1 MFANLPITAATSL
14 VLGLSLMGCTAPTP
28 SEAPWEQSAQA
39 IIEPWVSTDAPGVS
53 VAVSI
58 DGEVVFARGAGM
70 ANLEHDLALTPGSV
84 FQVASVSKQFTAFA
98 ALLLVSEG
106 KVGLDV
112 DIRTYIPELALPP
125 QTITVRHLLDHTGGL
140 REQGTLTAM
149 AGWLDDDIRTREQV
163 LEMITRQRG
172 VNFEAGAEVEYS
184 NTGYILL
191 AEIVA
196 RVSETAFEDFAAS
209 RIFEPLGMT
218 DTRFQASRNTLI
230 PGRAASYY
238 PSENGFSNIVAA
250 GEVMGSTGLYTSALD
265 LLKWAGN
272 FETRQVGDDFV
283 FDQMAQRSAASNGD
297 ASTFGRGQEL
307 RPYNGLQTWSHG
319 GRDAGYRSF
328 ILRVPEESFALSIV
342 SNRTDFDTA
351 KMAFALVDAF
361 LSDASNY
368 QEEADPVW
376 EDAAPAELAS
386 YAGNYEMYPGV
397 IFTIA
402 AVDEGLTFAPLGTPA
417 GEGQLMP
424 QIGPREFSLSPQADI
439 SLVFEAPEHG
449 RSESFGYQIGLH
461 GALPGSRIELAAF
474 DPALAELSDYVGRY
488 RSTELG
494 TSYELTLEDGALV
507 AKHQRRPGFPLTPY
521 QDDIF
526 AGLSGPLQ
534 RVEFI
539 RDDAGVVTGMLA
551 SAPLAERV
559 VFERSGL

>member
-70 ANLEHDLALTPGSV
+70 ANLEHELALTPESV

-218 DTRFQASRNTLI
+218 DN
-230 PGRAASYY
+230 
-238 PSENGFSNIVAA
+238 
-250 GEVMGSTGLYTSALD
+250 
-265 LLKWAGN
+265 
-272 FETRQVGDDFV
+272 
-283 FDQMAQRSAASNGD
+283 
-297 ASTFGRGQEL
+297 
-307 RPYNGLQTWSHG
+307 
-319 GRDAGYRSF
+319 
-328 ILRVPEESFALSIV
+328 
-342 SNRTDFDTA
+342 
-351 KMAFALVDAF
+351 
-361 LSDASNY
+361 
-368 QEEADPVW
+368 
-376 EDAAPAELAS
+376 
-386 YAGNYEMYPGV
+386 
-397 IFTIA
+397 
-402 AVDEGLTFAPLGTPA
+402 
-417 GEGQLMP
+417 
-424 QIGPREFSLSPQADI
+424 
-439 SLVFEAPEHG
+439 
-449 RSESFGYQIGLH
+449 
-461 GALPGSRIELAAF
+461 
-474 DPALAELSDYVGRY
+474 
-488 RSTELG
+488 
-494 TSYELTLEDGALV
+494 
-507 AKHQRRPGFPLTPY
+507 
-521 QDDIF
+521 
-526 AGLSGPLQ
+526 
-534 RVEFI
+534 
-539 RDDAGVVTGMLA
+539 
-551 SAPLAERV
+551 
-559 VFERSGL
+559 